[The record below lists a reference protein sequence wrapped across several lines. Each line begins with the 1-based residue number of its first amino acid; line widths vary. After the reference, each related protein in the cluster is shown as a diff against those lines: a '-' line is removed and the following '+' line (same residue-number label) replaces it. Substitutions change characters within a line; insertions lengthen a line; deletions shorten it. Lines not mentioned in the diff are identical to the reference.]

1 MSCLRV
7 ATYNTDKEQNG
18 RDPVLD
24 ALLREPRT
32 LVCLQEVSIS
42 RAQEIKRSFRRR
54 SFITPLRVRYGLQF
68 LAVVLP
74 EGARFV
80 KCRTAHLT
88 HLWGLVPRAWCLRRS
103 YQLYRSGSRKWR
115 NALSPRAAQVGWV
128 QWERRAFRLINTHI
142 PGETGLRPRC
152 LDRLHSL
159 LVCGQDVLC
168 GKDVLLVGDLNV
180 TIENVFLADLLRTTG
195 LRSTGST
202 SGPIGSER
210 GMIDHVLFSGGGLRE
225 VEYSLEE
232 GLSDHPLVRVALE
245 EEKYQEYHP
254 PYPARA

>member
-54 SFITPLRVRYGLQF
+54 SFVTPLRVRYGLQF

-103 YQLYRSGSRKWR
+103 YQLYRSGSRRWR
-115 NALSPRAAQVGWV
+115 HALQPYAAQVGWV
-128 QWERRAFRLINTHI
+128 LWERRAFRLINTHV

-152 LDRLHSL
+152 LDRLHIL
-159 LVCGQDVLC
+159 LVCGQDVL
-168 GKDVLLVGDLNV
+168 LVGDLNA
-180 TIENVFLADLLRTTG
+180 TIENVFLADLLRATG
-195 LRSTGST
+195 LRSRRST
-202 SGPIGSER
+202 SDPLGSER
-210 GMIDHVLFSGGGLRE
+210 DMIDHVLFSDGGLRE

-232 GLSDHPLVRVALE
+232 GLSDHPLVRVTLE
-245 EEKYQEYHP
+245 EEKYEEYHP
-254 PYPARA
+254 PYP